1 MRKEK
6 GSLTVFAA
14 LSMLLVAA
22 VIFTLLEGARNIEIQ
37 RISWLE
43 AESAAESLFASYDRT
58 LWQRYHLL
66 GVNGMDT
73 EGEFSEA
80 RLEDAVA
87 DYAERVMNP
96 DLLEG
101 EGSAMLCL
109 SPTEIELLRYGL
121 LTDQKGEA
129 FEAATSAYMKEKVL
143 LDVVEETYHRCRASE
158 AMEESYRESEES
170 IENAQDELKKA
181 KEAAALEDG
190 ESDSGAHSETDSDS
204 HPEVSQDNPMDQTDK
219 LKKTGILALVLR
231 PDATVSGNAI
241 ADSKVLLSNR
251 ECLVGNSPEEY
262 KNTLYDRVLMDKYL
276 SETFQSYRNPHADG
290 LLQYEVEY
298 ILCGKDNDADNLKTT
313 LNKLIAARET
323 ANFAYLLSDPD
334 KVSKATELATALAG
348 ATANPLIIATVEAGI
363 LGSWAYAES
372 ILDVRALLEGR
383 KIALLKN
390 AEQWST
396 DLDAIG
402 NIGSEFLV
410 AKECSNGLSYA
421 QYLELLLATQST
433 EKIAFR
439 SMDLIEV
446 DLQNRPGCEM
456 LRLDHMVISAEFEIG
471 GEWDSIFLSPVSLGT
486 VHDQVFQVQCNSKY
500 SYYK

>member
-14 LSMLLVAA
+14 LSMMLVAA

-43 AESAAESLFASYDRT
+43 AESAVESLFASYDRI

-73 EGEFSEA
+73 DGGFSEEG
-80 RLEDAVA
+80 LEDAVA
-87 DYAERVMNP
+87 DFAERVMNP

-109 SPTEIELLRYGL
+109 APTEIELLHYGL

-143 LDVVEETYHRCRASE
+143 SDAVEETYHRCRASE
-158 AMEESYRESEES
+158 AMEASYQESEEA
-170 IENAQDELKKA
+170 IENAQDELKKV
-181 KEAAALEDG
+181 KEAAASEDG
-190 ESDSGAHSETDSDS
+190 GPDSGAHSETDSDS
-204 HPEVSQDNPMDQTDK
+204 HPEVSSDNPMDQADK

-231 PDATVSGNAI
+231 PDAAVSGNAI
-241 ADSKVLLSNR
+241 ADPKVLLSNR
-251 ECLVGNSPEEY
+251 KCLTGNSHEEY

-276 SETFQSYRNPHADG
+276 SETFRSYRNPHADG

-298 ILCGKDNDADNLKTT
+298 ILCGKENDAENLKAT
-313 LNKLIAARET
+313 LNKLVAIRET
-323 ANFAYLLSDPD
+323 ANFAYLLSDVD
-334 KVSKATELATALAG
+334 KVNKATELATALAG

-363 LGSWAYAES
+363 LGAWAYAES
-372 ILDVRALLEGR
+372 ILDARALLEGH

-402 NIGSEFLV
+402 NIGSEFLM
-410 AKECSNGLSYA
+410 AKDCSNGLTYV
-421 QYLELLLATQST
+421 QYLELLLAAQSI
-433 EKIAFR
+433 EKNAFQG
-439 SMDLIEV
+439 MDLIEA

-456 LRLDHMVISAEFEIG
+456 IRLDHMVVSAEFEIG
-471 GEWDSIFLSPVSLGT
+471 GEWDSIFLSPVSLGA
-486 VHDQVFQVQCNSKY
+486 VLDQAFQVQCNSKY

>member
-14 LSMLLVAA
+14 LSMMLVAA

-43 AESAAESLFASYDRT
+43 AESAVESLFASYDRI

-73 EGEFSEA
+73 EGGFSEEG
-80 RLEDAVA
+80 LEDAVA
-87 DYAERVMNP
+87 DFAERVMNP

-109 SPTEIELLRYGL
+109 APTEIELLHYGL
-121 LTDQKGEA
+121 LTDQRGEA
-129 FEAATSAYMKEKVL
+129 FESATSAYMKEKVL
-143 LDVVEETYHRCRASE
+143 SDAVEETYHRCRASE
-158 AMEESYRESEES
+158 AMEASYQESEEA
-170 IENAQDELKKA
+170 IENAQDELKKI
-181 KEAAALEDG
+181 KEAAALEESG
-190 ESDSGAHSETDSDS
+190 SDSGAHSETDSDS
-204 HPEVSQDNPMDQTDK
+204 HPEVSSDNPMDQTDK

-231 PDATVSGNAI
+231 PDAMVSGNAV
-241 ADSKVLLSNR
+241 ADPNVLLSNR
-251 ECLVGNSPEEY
+251 KCLAGNSPEEY
-262 KNTLYDRVLMDKYL
+262 KNTLYDRVLMNKYL
-276 SETFQSYRNPHADG
+276 SETFRSYRNPHADG

-298 ILCGKDNDADNLKTT
+298 ILCGKDNDAENIKTT
-313 LNKLIAARET
+313 LNKLVAARET
-323 ANFAYLLSDPD
+323 ANFAYLLSDVD
-334 KVSKATELATALAG
+334 KVNKATELATVLAG

-363 LGSWAYAES
+363 LGAWAYAES
-372 ILDVRALLEGR
+372 ILDARALLEGR

-402 NIGSEFLV
+402 NIGSEFLM
-410 AKECSNGLSYA
+410 AKECSNGLSYV
-421 QYLELLLATQST
+421 QYLELLLAAQST
-433 EKIAFR
+433 EKNAFQG
-439 SMDLIEV
+439 MDLIEA

-456 LRLDHMVISAEFEIG
+456 IRLDHMVVSAEFEIG
-471 GEWDSIFLSPVSLGT
+471 GEWDSIFLSPVSLGA
-486 VHDQVFQVQCNSKY
+486 VHDQAFQVQCNSKY

>member
-14 LSMLLVAA
+14 LSMMLVAA

-37 RISWLE
+37 RISLLE
-43 AESAAESLFASYDRT
+43 AESAVESLFASYDRI

-73 EGEFSEA
+73 EGGFSEE

-87 DYAERVMNP
+87 DFAERVMNP
-96 DLLEG
+96 NLLEG
-101 EGSAMLCL
+101 EGSVMLCL
-109 SPTEIELLRYGL
+109 APTEIELLHYGL

-143 LDVVEETYHRCRASE
+143 SDAVEETYHRCRASE
-158 AMEESYRESEES
+158 AMEASYQESEEA
-170 IENAQDELKKA
+170 IENAQDELKKV
-181 KEAAALEDG
+181 KEAAASEDG
-190 ESDSGAHSETDSDS
+190 GPDSGAHSETDSDS
-204 HPEVSQDNPMDQTDK
+204 HPEVSSDNPMDQADK

-231 PDATVSGNAI
+231 PDAAVSGNAI
-241 ADSKVLLSNR
+241 ADPKVLLSNR
-251 ECLVGNSPEEY
+251 KCLTGNSHEEY

-276 SETFQSYRNPHADG
+276 SETFRSYRNPHADG

-298 ILCGKDNDADNLKTT
+298 ILCGKENDAENLKAT
-313 LNKLIAARET
+313 LNKLVAIRET
-323 ANFAYLLSDPD
+323 ANFAYLLSDVD
-334 KVSKATELATALAG
+334 KVNKATELATALAG

-363 LGSWAYAES
+363 LGAWAYAES
-372 ILDVRALLEGR
+372 ILDARALLEGH

-402 NIGSEFLV
+402 NIGSEFLM
-410 AKECSNGLSYA
+410 AKDCSNGLTYV
-421 QYLELLLATQST
+421 QYLELLLAAQSI
-433 EKIAFR
+433 EKNAFQG
-439 SMDLIEV
+439 MDLIEA

-456 LRLDHMVISAEFEIG
+456 IRLDHMVVSAEFEIG
-471 GEWDSIFLSPVSLGT
+471 GEWDSIFLSPVSLGA
-486 VHDQVFQVQCNSKY
+486 VHDQAFQVQCNSKY

>member
-14 LSMLLVAA
+14 LSMMLVAA
-22 VIFTLLEGARNIEIQ
+22 VIFALLEGARNIEIQ

-43 AESAAESLFASYDRT
+43 AESAVESLFASYDRI

-73 EGEFSEA
+73 EGGFSEEG
-80 RLEDAVA
+80 LEDAVA
-87 DYAERVMNP
+87 DFAERVMNP

-109 SPTEIELLRYGL
+109 APTEIELLHYGL

-143 LDVVEETYHRCRASE
+143 SDAVEETYHRCRASE
-158 AMEESYRESEES
+158 AMEASYQESEEA
-170 IENAQDELKKA
+170 IENAQDELKKV
-181 KEAAALEDG
+181 KEAAASEDG
-190 ESDSGAHSETDSDS
+190 GPDSGAHSETDSDS
-204 HPEVSQDNPMDQTDK
+204 HPEVSSDNPMDQADK

-231 PDATVSGNAI
+231 PDAAVSGNAI
-241 ADSKVLLSNR
+241 ADPKVFLSNR
-251 ECLVGNSPEEY
+251 KCLTGNSHEEY

-276 SETFQSYRNPHADG
+276 SETFRSYRNPHADG

-298 ILCGKDNDADNLKTT
+298 ILCGKENDVENLKAT
-313 LNKLIAARET
+313 LNKLVAIRET
-323 ANFAYLLSDPD
+323 ANFAYLLSDVD
-334 KVSKATELATALAG
+334 KVNKATELATALAG

-363 LGSWAYAES
+363 LGAWAYAES
-372 ILDVRALLEGR
+372 ILDARALLEGH

-402 NIGSEFLV
+402 NIGSEFLM
-410 AKECSNGLSYA
+410 AKDCSNGLTYV
-421 QYLELLLATQST
+421 QYLELLLAAQST
-433 EKIAFR
+433 EKNAFQG
-439 SMDLIEV
+439 MDLIEA

-456 LRLDHMVISAEFEIG
+456 IRLDHMVVSAEFEIG
-471 GEWDSIFLSPVSLGT
+471 GEWDSIFLSPVSLGA
-486 VHDQVFQVQCNSKY
+486 VHDQAFQVQCNSKY